1 MNGHHHKLL
10 KELAKDNKLSQRELS
25 RRLRLSL
32 GRVNYVLN
40 ALITSGFIKAMRFKN
55 SKNKMAYMY
64 TLTPE
69 GLVKKAELATVFLR
83 KKMIE
88 YNTLWEE
95 IEELKK
101 EIDEEQ

>member
-1 MNGHHHKLL
+1 MNGHHH
-10 KELAKDNKLSQRELS
+10 
-25 RRLRLSL
+25 
-32 GRVNYVLN
+32 
-40 ALITSGFIKAMRFKN
+40 
-55 SKNKMAYMY
+55 Y
-64 TLTPE
+64 TPTPE
-69 GLVKKAELATVFLR
+69 GLIKKAELATVFLR